1 VSEHLTRSREQSV
14 VPRGEDEWPVRG
26 LERLVRT
33 DVGVGR
39 PHRPGHDAADEEVGG
54 LVHHGGRARIE
65 QRHAYMP
72 APTGC
77 LSLVESGED
86 ADRRLQARDD
96 IEQGHPSFHGLTAR
110 LAGDAHEARQRLD
123 DDVVARAAC
132 GVGHFLVER
141 GQGTGDQSGC
151 PSTEVFEGE
160 PELGHESRP
169 EVLDQDVRAGGE
181 AADRI
186 DSFLHLEIRRDRA
199 LVPVERQVVGGV
211 VPHEGRSP
219 VAGVVAVFGALDLD
233 DVGAK
238 VTQDLGRERSGEHPR
253 KVQDAEAGQREVV
266 HGAED
271 TRLIWLA
278 HQGALPHNWRIAMTI
293 RENPS
298 VNEQSLERVN
308 AFLAA
313 VAGRTEKGELLE
325 ATPAEIGRELDFP
338 DPLSI
343 ARAVRALVARR
354 RLEPAGGSYRL
365 LDGTPVA
372 EGERETIERRGRRSR
387 KQHEDTGTARRGGLA
402 YSDLGRATV
411 DRLVE
416 LGQEVSQ
423 LRAQLKTSREE
434 ARQNREMRAEAE
446 RRARTLAERARELE
460 HRVEMAESNL
470 RTLLASA
477 RATGMHPDQRL
488 PDSEMEAILGV
499 LKGNGEQPSEE
510 ETPRQLEQM
519 DRPTEESRFP
529 VVPAEEA

>member
-1 VSEHLTRSREQSV
+1 MRQPDRGRWSTRPSLPAHL
-14 VPRGEDEWPVRG
+14 
-26 LERLVRT
+26 
-33 DVGVGR
+33 
-39 PHRPGHDAADEEVGG
+39 
-54 LVHHGGRARIE
+54 
-65 QRHAYMP
+65 
-72 APTGC
+72 
-77 LSLVESGED
+77 
-86 ADRRLQARDD
+86 
-96 IEQGHPSFHGLTAR
+96 
-110 LAGDAHEARQRLD
+110 
-123 DDVVARAAC
+123 
-132 GVGHFLVER
+132 
-141 GQGTGDQSGC
+141 
-151 PSTEVFEGE
+151 
-160 PELGHESRP
+160 
-169 EVLDQDVRAGGE
+169 
-181 AADRI
+181 
-186 DSFLHLEIRRDRA
+186 
-199 LVPVERQVVGGV
+199 
-211 VPHEGRSP
+211 
-219 VAGVVAVFGALDLD
+219 
-233 DVGAK
+233 
-238 VTQDLGRERSGEHPR
+238 
-253 KVQDAEAGQREVV
+253 
-266 HGAED
+266 
-271 TRLIWLA
+271 
-278 HQGALPHNWRIAMTI
+278 GALPHNWRIASTI
-293 RENPS
+293 GQNLP

-313 VAGRTEKGELLE
+313 VAGRTDKGELLE
-325 ATPAEIGRELDFP
+325 ATPAELGRDLGFP

-365 LDGTPVA
+365 LDETPVA

-387 KQHEDTGTARRGGLA
+387 KRPEDPGAGRRGGLA

-510 ETPRQLEQM
+510 DPPQIQLMEDRQPEEA
-519 DRPTEESRFP
+519 RPSAA
-529 VVPAEEA
+529 PAEEA